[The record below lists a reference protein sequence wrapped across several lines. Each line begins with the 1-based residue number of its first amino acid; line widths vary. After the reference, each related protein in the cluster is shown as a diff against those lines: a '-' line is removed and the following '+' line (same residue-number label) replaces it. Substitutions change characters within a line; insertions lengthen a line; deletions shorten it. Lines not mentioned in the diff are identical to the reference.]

1 MEKIQFDNLQSKKAR
16 IIIILAIILNL
27 VGVFKPFNV
36 FSEAIYKQLF
46 VAGFLLYF
54 IFFSRMFWLKNCVQW
69 NKRGIVIKIDSWFG
83 FGESLKFNDIKSINF
98 EETTIEL
105 TLFGGRRKRI
115 INVSH
120 IVLADRQQLQQLLQK
135 YTTRKKV

>member
-1 MEKIQFDNLQSKKAR
+1 MEKIQFDNLQSKR
-16 IIIILAIILNL
+16 VSILMILAAIFIL
-27 VGVFKPFNV
+27 VGVFKPFNL
-36 FSEAIYKQLF
+36 FSAEIYKWMSFL
-46 VAGFLLYF
+46 GFLLQ
-54 IFFSRMFWLKNCVQW
+54 IILFSRMFWFKNYVQW